1 MQLSITQH
9 QNGFLKVALPLGNRL
24 HVWSPWNPA
33 VTADAQIHDHPFS
46 FRSVCLAGEM
56 INVEYDVIE
65 DKMGQ
70 YTEYE
75 AQCVSSFCKQPI
87 PQLTERRVNLKQK
100 SVKIIRRGESYSMQ
114 EGAIHSTDAVFAIT
128 LFTKLHHSPN
138 HSKLYAINNNNVQ
151 TEHRPQNEDLL
162 RMSLSTAL
170 RAAHL
175 TLDDVCSIEENIVMS
190 CPTLASATLQ
200 TVPLAKNP
208 GYHLREFVK
217 SVHGS
222 PEKIVEEALELLEA
236 TEQGIRVMALHECAD
251 VISAIRGYMKREFPG
266 IDFSEILAMSF
277 ATDRAFN
284 SGKRK

>member
-1 MQLSITQH
+1 
-9 QNGFLKVALPLGNRL
+9 
-24 HVWSPWNPA
+24 
-33 VTADAQIHDHPFS
+33 
-46 FRSVCLAGEM
+46 
-56 INVEYDVIE
+56 
-65 DKMGQ
+65 
-70 YTEYE
+70 
-75 AQCVSSFCKQPI
+75 
-87 PQLTERRVNLKQK
+87 
-100 SVKIIRRGESYSMQ
+100 MQ

-128 LFTKLHHSPN
+128 LFTKLHHGPN
-138 HSKLYAINNNNVQ
+138 HSKLYAINNSAQ

-162 RMSLSTAL
+162 RISLDAAL

-175 TLDDVCSIEENIVMS
+175 TLDDVCSIEKSIVMG
-190 CPTLASATLQ
+190 CPTLASDTLQ

-236 TEQGIRVMALHECAD
+236 AEQGIRVMALHECAD
-251 VISAIRGYMKREFPG
+251 VISAVRGYMKREFPG
-266 IDFSEILAMSF
+266 IDFSEILAMSS